1 LSKQVVNKNL
11 TPNSHLTVKCRT
23 PGLYSENML
32 KKMKIF
38 SMNQSVNCLHLIA
51 QQLKHAMGTL
61 YRLRRDFLII
71 FSGFICWSHKFVML

>member
-32 KKMKIF
+32 KKVKSSRRQLLF

-51 QQLKHAMGTL
+51 QQFKACNGYLVSIET
-61 YRLRRDFLII
+61 
-71 FSGFICWSHKFVML
+71 